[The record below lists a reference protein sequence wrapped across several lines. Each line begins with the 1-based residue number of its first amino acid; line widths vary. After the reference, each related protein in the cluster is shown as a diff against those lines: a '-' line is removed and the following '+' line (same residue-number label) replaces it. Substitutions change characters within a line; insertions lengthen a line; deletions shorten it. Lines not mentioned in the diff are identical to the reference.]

1 MKTKREIR
9 FRVWDS
15 KAEHFWKDGSSG
27 EDGYGWNEDWLCITM
42 DGQVA
47 IFDSAS
53 SVYVKSISAL
63 TESYG
68 GESSEQDRFVIQ
80 QFTGLKDKNG
90 KEIYCGDIVK
100 GYFDTN
106 EVEDYIWLSLTDEE
120 KKNGWKLFKID
131 MDIVEFAR
139 QQLPEE
145 LEIVGNVMENPNLL
159 SEKEK

>member
-1 MKTKREIR
+1 MEQNKREIKFRCFATTFPNKPMAFRYFNLSRAEDINR
-9 FRVWDS
+9 FRDCIIS
-15 KAEHFWKDGSSG
+15 NPSSRM
-27 EDGYGWNEDWLCITM
+27 N
-42 DGQVA
+42 
-47 IFDSAS
+47 
-53 SVYVKSISAL
+53 
-63 TESYG
+63 
-68 GESSEQDRFVIQ
+68 

>member
-1 MKTKREIR
+1 MEKKNKREIK
-9 FRVWDS
+9 FRVWNLDR
-15 KAEHFWKDGSSG
+15 EEWV
-27 EDGYGWNEDWLCITM
+27 EYGNLDM
-42 DGQVA
+42 DGNFIQEGVEYHEYHYA
-47 IFDSAS
+47 IQ
-53 SVYVKSISAL
+53 L
-63 TESYG
+63 
-68 GESSEQDRFVIQ
+68 
-80 QFTGLKDKNG
+80 FTGLLDKNG

>member
-1 MKTKREIR
+1 MFHPYHIDTLVVLSVSR
-9 FRVWDS
+9 FP
-15 KAEHFWKDGSSG
+15 DGSG
-27 EDGYGWNEDWLCITM
+27 EVYGKNLVLM
-42 DGQVA
+42 
-47 IFDSAS
+47 
-53 SVYVKSISAL
+53 
-63 TESYG
+63 
-68 GESSEQDRFVIQ
+68 
-80 QFTGLKDKNG
+80 QFTGLLDKNG

-145 LEIVGNVMENPNLL
+145 LEVIGNIYENPNFL
-159 SEKEK
+159 SEKEEWKITCKK

>member
-1 MKTKREIR
+1 MGQNKREIKFRCFATTFPNKPMAFRYFNLSRAEDINR
-9 FRVWDS
+9 FRDCIIS
-15 KAEHFWKDGSSG
+15 NPSSRM
-27 EDGYGWNEDWLCITM
+27 N
-42 DGQVA
+42 
-47 IFDSAS
+47 
-53 SVYVKSISAL
+53 
-63 TESYG
+63 
-68 GESSEQDRFVIQ
+68 

-100 GYFDTN
+100 GHFDTD
-106 EVEDYIWLSLTDEE
+106 EVEDYIWLSLTDKE

>member
-1 MKTKREIR
+1 MGQNKREIKFRCFATTFPNKPMAFRYFNLSRAEDINR
-9 FRVWDS
+9 FRDCIIS
-15 KAEHFWKDGSSG
+15 NPSSRM
-27 EDGYGWNEDWLCITM
+27 N
-42 DGQVA
+42 
-47 IFDSAS
+47 
-53 SVYVKSISAL
+53 
-63 TESYG
+63 
-68 GESSEQDRFVIQ
+68 

-100 GYFDTN
+100 GYFDTD

>member
-1 MKTKREIR
+1 MEQNKREIKFRCFATTFPNKPMAFRYFNLSRAEDINR
-9 FRVWDS
+9 FRDCIIS
-15 KAEHFWKDGSSG
+15 NPSSRM
-27 EDGYGWNEDWLCITM
+27 N
-42 DGQVA
+42 
-47 IFDSAS
+47 
-53 SVYVKSISAL
+53 
-63 TESYG
+63 
-68 GESSEQDRFVIQ
+68 

-100 GYFDTN
+100 GYFDTD

>member
-1 MKTKREIR
+1 MEQNKREIK
-9 FRVWDS
+9 FRAWNGKSMYRIEGLRWILFGSPEEGKGIRVD
-15 KAEHFWKDGSSG
+15 ENGQNDWKTLRLD
-27 EDGYGWNEDWLCITM
+27 DNKCVLM
-42 DGQVA
+42 
-47 IFDSAS
+47 
-53 SVYVKSISAL
+53 
-63 TESYG
+63 
-68 GESSEQDRFVIQ
+68 
-80 QFTGLKDKNG
+80 QFTGLLDKNG

-139 QQLPEE
+139 QQLPDE

-159 SEKEK
+159 SEK

>member
-1 MKTKREIR
+1 MGQNKREIKFRCFATTFPNKPMAFRYFNLSRAEDINR
-9 FRVWDS
+9 FRDCIIS
-15 KAEHFWKDGSSG
+15 NPSSRM
-27 EDGYGWNEDWLCITM
+27 N
-42 DGQVA
+42 
-47 IFDSAS
+47 
-53 SVYVKSISAL
+53 
-63 TESYG
+63 
-68 GESSEQDRFVIQ
+68 

-100 GYFDTN
+100 GYFDTD

-159 SEKEK
+159 SEKDKLKDNK

>member
-1 MKTKREIR
+1 MEQNKREIKFRCFATTFPNKPMAFRYFNLSRAEDINR
-9 FRVWDS
+9 FRDCIIS
-15 KAEHFWKDGSSG
+15 NPSSRM
-27 EDGYGWNEDWLCITM
+27 N
-42 DGQVA
+42 
-47 IFDSAS
+47 
-53 SVYVKSISAL
+53 
-63 TESYG
+63 
-68 GESSEQDRFVIQ
+68 
-80 QFTGLKDKNG
+80 QFTGLLDKNG

-120 KKNGWKLFKID
+120 KKNGWKLFKIN